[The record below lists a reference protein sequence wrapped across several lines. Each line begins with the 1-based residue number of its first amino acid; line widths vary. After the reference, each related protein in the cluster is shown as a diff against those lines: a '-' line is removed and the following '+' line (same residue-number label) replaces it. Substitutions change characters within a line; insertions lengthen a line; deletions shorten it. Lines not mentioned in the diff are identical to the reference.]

1 MSGVPA
7 APNLTP
13 PPGVNPPSSYA
24 LSRRAALKVGALAL
38 GLATVVTAAGCASTD
53 DDRTDEPD
61 PLTTALD
68 AARRDA
74 TAAAAAAAV
83 APERAGAL
91 AVIAAERTAHGDA
104 LAAEIARA
112 AGQDPATATATSS
125 APPSATSS
133 APATV
138 DELRA
143 MLAESQRG
151 AATLA
156 RRLDGHRAGLL
167 GSISAA
173 VAAQQAVML
182 L

>member
-1 MSGVPA
+1 MTVA
-7 APNLTP
+7 A
-13 PPGVNPPSSYA
+13 
-24 LSRRAALKVGALAL
+24 
-38 GLATVVTAAGCASTD
+38 AAGCAGTG
-53 DDRTDEPD
+53 DRDGADEPD
-61 PLTTALD
+61 PLLSALT

-74 TAAAAAAAV
+74 AAAGAAIAL
-83 APERAGAL
+83 APERTAAL
-91 AVIAAERTAHGDA
+91 GVIAAERTAHGDA

-112 AGQDPATATATSS
+112 AGGVPSSTSASAVTTTAPA
-125 APPSATSS
+125 APP
-133 APATV
+133 PTV

-143 MLAESQRG
+143 MLGESQRG

-173 VAAQQAVML
+173 IAAEQAVML